1 MSWIRIAKPTSHA
14 CGRVARRR
22 LVACLA
28 VALAATPTAAGCA
41 FDPSSVPVPGT
52 TVSGPTYHVRIEFA
66 NALNLPARAKIM
78 ANGAQVGT
86 VSGVS
91 VVSAAQSG
99 GRGGYVVVDADLS
112 ESVRLPAT
120 TRAEL
125 RQNTVLGDIHVALL
139 TPPDGSGTALSD
151 GATIPLAQTK
161 PPVQLEDTMAAIAA
175 FTQGGAVTQL
185 QDTINQIN
193 GVLPRDPAR
202 TAQISKT
209 MADNVVDLAADL
221 DSVDA
226 LLDGLGTNAQV
237 LHDIRPELD
246 NILSEKS
253 VAEMNGIVASIVGVT
268 KIFDLLGPVGTSLT
282 WLGPVLQGA
291 DGAAQAFLPLLTS
304 SQPLDLSRSS
314 NLQTLVALLRD
325 KVIPFFEHGPKVN
338 IVGVKTDAANG
349 VSAADQADRIVGTL
363 RMIGAVR

>member
-1 MSWIRIAKPTSHA
+1 MQFPW
-14 CGRVARRR
+14 GRKR
-22 LVACLA
+22 LVALA
-28 VALAATPTAAGCA
+28 LGLVAALPASGCA

-52 TVSGPTYHVRIEFA
+52 SVAGPTYHVRIEFA

-91 VVSAAQSG
+91 VVNSAQSG
-99 GRGGYVVVDADLS
+99 GRGGYVVVDADVS
-112 ESVRLPAT
+112 RSVRLPVA

-125 RQNTVLGDIHVALL
+125 RQNTVLGDIHVALI
-139 TPPDGSGTALSD
+139 TPTDGFATPLSD
-151 GATIPLAQTK
+151 GATIPLAQTR
-161 PPVQLEDTMAAIAA
+161 PPVQLEDTMAAIAT
-175 FTQGGAVTQL
+175 FTQGGAVSQL
-185 QDTINQIN
+185 QDTIDKLNA
-193 GVLPRDPAR
+193 VLPEDPAR

-209 MADNVVDLAADL
+209 MAGDAVDLAAHL

-246 NILSEKS
+246 NILSGRS
-253 VAEMNGIVASIVGVT
+253 VSEMNGIVASVVGVT

-291 DGAAQAFLPLLTS
+291 DGAAQAFLPLLGS
-304 SQPLDLSRSS
+304 SRPLDLSRPS
-314 NLQTLVALLRD
+314 NLQALVSLLRD

-338 IVGVKTDAANG
+338 VVGVDTGAAQA
-349 VSAADQADRIVGTL
+349 VSAQEQADRIVGTL